1 MVVCVDVLT
10 RNNVTLGG
18 QPGGQ
23 PMVFAHGYGCD
34 QNMWRFVAPAFAGQY
49 RTVLFDF
56 VGAGGS
62 DLAAYDPQRYGSLPG
77 YAADV
82 VDVVRALD
90 LRDVI
95 FVGHSV
101 SAMIGV
107 LAATREPDRFA
118 ALVLVAPS
126 PRYID
131 DEGYAGGFAETD
143 IEELLASLDR
153 NYLGWSSTMAP
164 VIMGNA
170 DRPELGAELTASFC
184 RTDPE
189 VAKRFARATFLSDNR
204 ADLAG
209 VKLPTLVLQCSDDP
223 IAPDSVGEYVHEQIP
238 GSKLVKL
245 GATGHCPNL
254 SAPDE
259 TVTAIASFLNL
270 VPRPGAQ
277 GSPRVP

>member
-1 MVVCVDVLT
+1 MDSDVLT
-10 RNNVTLGG
+10 RNNVMLGG
-18 QPGGQ
+18 QDGGQ

-34 QNMWRFVAPAFAGQY
+34 QNMWRFVAPAFADRY

-62 DLAAYDPQRYGSLPG
+62 DLSAYDPRRYASLPG

-82 VDVVRALD
+82 LDVVRALD

-101 SAMIGV
+101 SSMIGV
-107 LAATREPDRFA
+107 LAAAAEPDRFA

-131 DEGYAGGFAETD
+131 DDGYAGGFAKTD
-143 IEELLASLDR
+143 IEDLLASLDR

-164 VIMGNA
+164 VIMGNPG
-170 DRPELGAELTASFC
+170 RPELGAELTASFC

-189 VAKRFARATFLSDNR
+189 IAKRFARATFFSDNR
-204 ADLAG
+204 ADLAR
-209 VKLPTLVLQCSDDP
+209 VRLPTLVLQCSDDP
-223 IAPDSVGEYVHEQIP
+223 IAPDSVGQYVHAQIP
-238 GSKLVKL
+238 GSTLVRL
-245 GATGHCPNL
+245 TATGHCPNL
-254 SAPDE
+254 SAPAE
-259 TVTAIASFLNL
+259 TTAAIADFVRLIS
-270 VPRPGAQ
+270 RPDAA
-277 GSPRVP
+277 GSTREP